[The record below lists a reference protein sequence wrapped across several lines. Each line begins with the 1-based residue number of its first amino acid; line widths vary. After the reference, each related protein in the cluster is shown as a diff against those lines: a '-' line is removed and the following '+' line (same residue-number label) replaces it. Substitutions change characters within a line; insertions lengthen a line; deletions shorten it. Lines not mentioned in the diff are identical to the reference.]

1 MKLKEE
7 ITATVTSHTNKLID
21 KLELKYQ
28 QMNRKMEKRQEDALE
43 IVFDRLDR
51 TLENIQRQNNLR
63 IDNENSYNN

>member
-1 MKLKEE
+1 MELKEE

-21 KLELKYQ
+21 NLELKYQ
-28 QMNRKMEKRQEDALE
+28 QMNRKMEKRQDDALE